1 MDDTP
6 SADDAPNDDRT
17 HPRRRR
23 PHDLDLDER
32 SLERRLGAPIRRLLR
47 QRRIAGA
54 CLCVVKVPMAGAS
67 RTEIDL
73 GIREYSK
80 VYGVA
85 SLDVPG
91 GTGALSASE
100 VNASSK
106 APGRDDE
113 NVKKRIANNYGQ
125 EVDPRVTLFD
135 VGSCAKIFPAIAIA
149 RESGIDLD
157 DDADDHLPQELAVAS
172 MTTNASSKLPNP
184 NPNPNPNDA
193 KPVTVGDL
201 LRHTGGI
208 VDVTG
213 GLTGEAYA
221 RVQRQLLEE
230 SASPAVSLIPP
241 TSTPNDTPAMKRAR
255 LARIT
260 RSVGKALEAGAKRVE
275 CDHNLDLAAL
285 IIERASG
292 IEYERYVI
300 DELRVGVKDAV
311 SRTKPS
317 ALRNTYSALSGD
329 ALDDDWNRGGVR
341 AGRYAVELSNDA
353 GALQNGG
360 RALVRRKA
368 SRRDPDTSSAAIEP
382 SRNVWM
388 TPWEM
393 SRCVRGFL
401 APGTFVDT
409 ARGIDDLV
417 GDAVFSWHGVDG
429 AFETHGSGFAVET
442 TAAGLQRRPVR
453 SIDKSRYSHC
463 AYASS
468 DDSSGADSILALFPE
483 HGVGVWIATNT
494 REEWCA
500 SAGARPEGENVVWD
514 EPFRDGFD
522 GDGLS
527 DGLRD
532 EDGSSDGGSWRDEDV
547 LKFRSGPGEGP
558 GGRPRFTEVVL
569 SMFMDHFIL
578 PRSSPSSGSPAT
590 RVEVEK
596 MFGGSNVRS
605 PLEPLVAEKTRH
617 DAAMRCG
624 GRRGSGL
631 RIRSDLPGCD

>member
-1 MDDTP
+1 MDFTP
-6 SADDAPNDDRT
+6 SADDAPNDDRN
-17 HPRRRR
+17 HPRRRS
-23 PHDLDLDER
+23 HDLDLDER

-54 CLCVVKVPMAGAS
+54 CLCVVKVPMDPRAS
-67 RTEIDL
+67 RTEIDG
-73 GIREYSK
+73 GIREYSQ

-91 GTGALSASE
+91 GTE
-100 VNASSK
+100 VNATSK

-113 NVKKRIANNYGQ
+113 NVKKRMANNYGE

-157 DDADDHLPQELAVAS
+157 DDADDHLPTELAVAF
-172 MTTNASSKLPNP
+172 MATNASTKLPNA
-184 NPNPNPNDA
+184 NANPNDA

-213 GLTGEAYA
+213 GLTGEAYT
-221 RVQRQLLEE
+221 RVQRQLLDE
-230 SASPAVSLIPP
+230 SASPAVSLIAR
-241 TSTPNDTPAMKRAR
+241 TQRDTPAMKRAR

-260 RSVGKALEAGAKRVE
+260 RCVGKALEAGAKRVE
-275 CDHNLDLAAL
+275 CDHNLDLAAS
-285 IIERASG
+285 IVERVSG

-311 SRTKPS
+311 SRTEPS
-317 ALRNTYSALSGD
+317 ALRNAYSALCAHTSGD

-341 AGRYAVELSNDA
+341 AGRYVVELTNDA
-353 GALQNGG
+353 GDLQNGR

-368 SRRDPDTSSAAIEP
+368 SRRDPDGSSAAIEP
-382 SRNVWM
+382 NGNVWM

-393 SRCVRGFL
+393 SRCIRGLL

-409 ARGIDDLV
+409 QRGVDDLV

-463 AYASS
+463 VYASS
-468 DDSSGADSILALFPE
+468 DDSAGADSILALFPE
-483 HGVGVWIATNT
+483 CGVGVWIATNT

-500 SAGARPEGENVVWD
+500 SAGARPGGENVVWD

-569 SMFMDHFIL
+569 SMFMDEFIL
-578 PRSSPSSGSPAT
+578 PGSSPSSEKT
-590 RVEVEK
+590 FEVEK
-596 MFGGSNVRS
+596 TFGGSNVRS
-605 PLEPLVAEKTRH
+605 PLEPLVASSKTR
-617 DAAMRCG
+617 DDVTMSG
-624 GRRGSGL
+624 QDGRHGSGL

>member
-6 SADDAPNDDRT
+6 SADDAPNDDRN

-32 SLERRLGAPIRRLLR
+32 SLERRLGAHIRRLLR

-54 CLCVVKVPMAGAS
+54 CLCVVKVPMDPRAS
-67 RTEIDL
+67 REDIDG
-73 GIREYSK
+73 GIREYSR

-85 SLDVPG
+85 SLDVPR
-91 GTGALSASE
+91 GTGALSATE
-100 VNASSK
+100 VNATSK

-113 NVKKRIANNYGQ
+113 NVKKRMANNYGE

-157 DDADDHLPQELAVAS
+157 DDADDHLPTELAVAS
-172 MTTNASSKLPNP
+172 MATNASKTMPNA
-184 NPNPNPNDA
+184 NANPNDA

-213 GLTGEAYA
+213 GLTGEAYT
-221 RVQRQLLEE
+221 RVQRQLLDE
-230 SASPAVSLIPP
+230 SASPAVSLIAR
-241 TSTPNDTPAMKRAR
+241 TQRDTPAMKRAR

-260 RSVGKALEAGAKRVE
+260 RCVGKALEAGAKRVE
-275 CDHNLDLAAL
+275 CDHNLDLAAS
-285 IIERASG
+285 IVERVSG

-311 SRTKPS
+311 SRTEPS
-317 ALRNTYSALSGD
+317 ALRNAYSALCAHTSGD

-341 AGRYAVELSNDA
+341 AGRYVVELTNDA
-353 GALQNGG
+353 GDLQNGR

-368 SRRDPDTSSAAIEP
+368 SRRDPDGSSAAIEP
-382 SRNVWM
+382 NGNVWM

-393 SRCVRGFL
+393 SRCIRGLL

-409 ARGIDDLV
+409 QRGVDDLV

-463 AYASS
+463 VYASS
-468 DDSSGADSILALFPE
+468 DDSAGADSILALFPE
-483 HGVGVWIATNT
+483 CGVGVWIATNT

-500 SAGARPEGENVVWD
+500 SAGARPGGENVVWD

-547 LKFRSGPGEGP
+547 LKFRSGVGEGP

-569 SMFMDHFIL
+569 SMFMDEFIL
-578 PRSSPSSGSPAT
+578 PGSSPSSEKT
-590 RVEVEK
+590 FEVEK
-596 MFGGSNVRS
+596 TFGGTVRS
-605 PLEPLVAEKTRH
+605 PLEPLVASSKTR
-617 DAAMRCG
+617 DDVTMSG
-624 GRRGSGL
+624 QDGRHGSGL
-631 RIRSDLPGCD
+631 RIRSDLPDCD

>member
-6 SADDAPNDDRT
+6 SADDAPNDDRN

-32 SLERRLGAPIRRLLR
+32 SLERRLGAPILRLLR

-54 CLCVVKVPMAGAS
+54 CLCVVKVPMDPRAS
-67 RTEIDL
+67 REDIDG
-73 GIREYSK
+73 GIREYSQ

-91 GTGALSASE
+91 GTGAE
-100 VNASSK
+100 VTEMNASSK
-106 APGRDDE
+106 APGKDDE
-113 NVKKRIANNYGQ
+113 NVKKRIANNYGE

-172 MTTNASSKLPNP
+172 MATNASTKLPNP
-184 NPNPNPNDA
+184 NANPNDA

-201 LRHTGGI
+201 LRHTGEI

-213 GLTGEAYA
+213 GLTGEAYT

-230 SASPAVSLIPP
+230 SATESVSLIAP
-241 TSTPNDTPAMKRAR
+241 TTPNDTPATKRAR

-275 CDHNLDLAAL
+275 CDHNLDLAVS
-285 IIERASG
+285 IVEHTSG

-341 AGRYAVELSNDA
+341 AGRYVVELTNDA
-353 GALQNGG
+353 GNLQNGG

-368 SRRDPDTSSAAIEP
+368 SRREDPDGSSAAIEP
-382 SRNVWM
+382 NGNVWM

-393 SRCVRGFL
+393 SRCVRGLL
-401 APGTFVDT
+401 APGAFVDT

-429 AFETHGSGFAVET
+429 AF
-442 TAAGLQRRPVR
+442 AA
-453 SIDKSRYSHC
+453 
-463 AYASS
+463 
-468 DDSSGADSILALFPE
+468 
-483 HGVGVWIATNT
+483 
-494 REEWCA
+494 
-500 SAGARPEGENVVWD
+500 
-514 EPFRDGFD
+514 
-522 GDGLS
+522 
-527 DGLRD
+527 
-532 EDGSSDGGSWRDEDV
+532 
-547 LKFRSGPGEGP
+547 KFRRKP
-558 GGRPRFTEVVL
+558 
-569 SMFMDHFIL
+569 
-578 PRSSPSSGSPAT
+578 
-590 RVEVEK
+590 
-596 MFGGSNVRS
+596 
-605 PLEPLVAEKTRH
+605 
-617 DAAMRCG
+617 
-624 GRRGSGL
+624 
-631 RIRSDLPGCD
+631 

>member
-32 SLERRLGAPIRRLLR
+32 SLERRLGAPMRRLLR

-54 CLCVVKVPMAGAS
+54 CLCVVKVPMDPRAS
-67 RTEIDL
+67 QEDIDG
-73 GIREYSK
+73 GICEYSK

-85 SLDVPG
+85 SLDVPR
-91 GTGALSASE
+91 GTG
-100 VNASSK
+100 ASSK
-106 APGRDDE
+106 APGKDDE
-113 NVKKRIANNYGQ
+113 NVKKRIANNYGE

-172 MTTNASSKLPNP
+172 MATNASTKLPNP
-184 NPNPNPNDA
+184 NANPNDA

-201 LRHTGGI
+201 LRHTGEI

-213 GLTGEAYA
+213 GLTGEAYT

-230 SASPAVSLIPP
+230 SATESVSLIAP
-241 TSTPNDTPAMKRAR
+241 TTPNDTPATKRAR

-260 RSVGKALEAGAKRVE
+260 GSVGKALEAGAKRVE
-275 CDHNLDLAAL
+275 CDHNLDLAVS
-285 IIERASG
+285 IVEHTSG

-311 SRTKPS
+311 SRTEPS
-317 ALRNTYSALSGD
+317 ALRNAYSALSGD

-341 AGRYAVELSNDA
+341 AGRYVVELSNDA
-353 GALQNGG
+353 GDLQNGG

-368 SRRDPDTSSAAIEP
+368 SRRDPDGSSAAIEP
-382 SRNVWM
+382 NGNVWM

-393 SRCVRGFL
+393 SRCIRGLL

-463 AYASS
+463 VYASS
-468 DDSSGADSILALFPE
+468 DDSRGADSILALFPE
-483 HGVGVWIATNT
+483 CGVGVWIATNT

-500 SAGARPEGENVVWD
+500 SAGARPGGENVVWD

-532 EDGSSDGGSWRDEDV
+532 EDGLSGGGSWRDEDV
-547 LKFRSGPGEGP
+547 LKFRSGVGEGP

-569 SMFMDHFIL
+569 SMFMDCFIL
-578 PRSSPSSGSPAT
+578 PGA

-596 MFGGSNVRS
+596 TFGGSNVRS
-605 PLEPLVAEKTRH
+605 PLEPLVAEKTH
-617 DAAMRCG
+617 DDATMRG
-624 GRRGSGL
+624 QDGRRGNGL

>member
-1 MDDTP
+1 MDVTP
-6 SADDAPNDDRT
+6 SADDAPNDDRN

-32 SLERRLGAPIRRLLR
+32 SLERRLGAHIRRLLR

-54 CLCVVKVPMAGAS
+54 CLCVVKVPMDPRAS

-73 GIREYSK
+73 GIREYSQ

-91 GTGALSASE
+91 GTGALSATE
-100 VNASSK
+100 VNATSK

-113 NVKKRIANNYGQ
+113 NVKKRIANNYGE

-157 DDADDHLPQELAVAS
+157 DDADDHLPTELAVAS
-172 MTTNASSKLPNP
+172 MATNASTKLP

-208 VDVTG
+208 VDITG

-230 SASPAVSLIPP
+230 SASPAVRLIAP
-241 TSTPNDTPAMKRAR
+241 TTPNDTPAMKRAR

-285 IIERASG
+285 IVERLSG

-341 AGRYAVELSNDA
+341 AGRYVVELSNDA

-368 SRRDPDTSSAAIEP
+368 SRRDPDGSSAAIEP
-382 SRNVWM
+382 RGNVWM

-393 SRCVRGFL
+393 SRCVRGLL

-417 GDAVFSWHGVDG
+417 GDDVFSWHGVDG

-442 TAAGLQRRPVR
+442 TATGLERRPVR

-483 HGVGVWIATNT
+483 CGVGVWIATNT
-494 REEWCA
+494 REEWCS

-527 DGLRD
+527 DSLRD

-569 SMFMDHFIL
+569 SMFMDSFIL
-578 PRSSPSSGSPAT
+578 PGA

-596 MFGGSNVRS
+596 TFGGTVRS
-605 PLEPLVAEKTRH
+605 PLEPLVTEKTRD

>member
-1 MDDTP
+1 MDFTP
-6 SADDAPNDDRT
+6 SADDAPNDDRN
-17 HPRRRR
+17 HPRRRS
-23 PHDLDLDER
+23 HDLDLDER

-54 CLCVVKVPMAGAS
+54 CLCVVKVPMDPRAS
-67 RTEIDL
+67 RTEIDG
-73 GIREYSK
+73 GIREYSQ

-91 GTGALSASE
+91 GTE
-100 VNASSK
+100 VNATSK

-113 NVKKRIANNYGQ
+113 NVKKRMANNYGE

-157 DDADDHLPQELAVAS
+157 DDADDHLPTELAVAF
-172 MTTNASSKLPNP
+172 MATNASTKLPNA
-184 NPNPNPNDA
+184 NANPNDA

-213 GLTGEAYA
+213 GLTGEAYT
-221 RVQRQLLEE
+221 RVQRQLLDE
-230 SASPAVSLIPP
+230 SASPAVSLIAR
-241 TSTPNDTPAMKRAR
+241 TQRDTPAMKRAR

-260 RSVGKALEAGAKRVE
+260 RCVGKALEAGAKRVE
-275 CDHNLDLAAL
+275 CDHNLDLAAS
-285 IIERASG
+285 IVERVSG

-311 SRTKPS
+311 SRTEPS
-317 ALRNTYSALSGD
+317 ALRNAYSALCARTSGD

-341 AGRYAVELSNDA
+341 AGRYVVELTNDA
-353 GALQNGG
+353 GDLQNGR

-368 SRRDPDTSSAAIEP
+368 SRRDPDGSSAAIEP
-382 SRNVWM
+382 NGNVWM

-393 SRCVRGFL
+393 SRCIRGLL

-409 ARGIDDLV
+409 QRGVDDLV

-463 AYASS
+463 VYASS
-468 DDSSGADSILALFPE
+468 DDSAGADSILALFPE
-483 HGVGVWIATNT
+483 CGVGVWIATNT

-500 SAGARPEGENVVWD
+500 SAGARPGGENVVWD

-569 SMFMDHFIL
+569 SMFMDEFIL
-578 PRSSPSSGSPAT
+578 PGSSPSSEKT
-590 RVEVEK
+590 FEVEK
-596 MFGGSNVRS
+596 TFGGTVRS
-605 PLEPLVAEKTRH
+605 PLEPLVASSKTR
-617 DAAMRCG
+617 DDVTMSG
-624 GRRGSGL
+624 QDGRHGSGL

>member
-1 MDDTP
+1 MPVDFTP
-6 SADDAPNDDRT
+6 SADDAPNDDRN
-17 HPRRRR
+17 HPRRRS
-23 PHDLDLDER
+23 HDLDLDER

-54 CLCVVKVPMAGAS
+54 CLCVVKVPMDPRAS
-67 RTEIDL
+67 RTEIDG
-73 GIREYSK
+73 GIREYSQ

-91 GTGALSASE
+91 GTE
-100 VNASSK
+100 VNATSK

-113 NVKKRIANNYGQ
+113 NVKKRMANNYGE

-157 DDADDHLPQELAVAS
+157 DDADDHLPTELAVAF
-172 MTTNASSKLPNP
+172 MATNASTKLPNA
-184 NPNPNPNDA
+184 NANPNDA

-213 GLTGEAYA
+213 GLTGEAYT
-221 RVQRQLLEE
+221 RVQRQLLDE
-230 SASPAVSLIPP
+230 SASPAVSLIAR
-241 TSTPNDTPAMKRAR
+241 TQRDTPAMKRAR

-260 RSVGKALEAGAKRVE
+260 RCVGKALEAGAKRVE
-275 CDHNLDLAAL
+275 CDHNLDLAAS
-285 IIERASG
+285 IVERVSG

-311 SRTKPS
+311 SRTEPS
-317 ALRNTYSALSGD
+317 ALRNAYSALCARTSGD

-341 AGRYAVELSNDA
+341 AGRYVVELTNDA
-353 GALQNGG
+353 GDLQNGR

-368 SRRDPDTSSAAIEP
+368 SRRDPDGSSAAIEP
-382 SRNVWM
+382 NGNVWM

-393 SRCVRGFL
+393 SRCIRGFL

-409 ARGIDDLV
+409 QRGVDDLV

-463 AYASS
+463 VYASS
-468 DDSSGADSILALFPE
+468 DDSAGADSILALFPE
-483 HGVGVWIATNT
+483 CGVGVWIATNT

-500 SAGARPEGENVVWD
+500 SAGARPGGENVVWD

-569 SMFMDHFIL
+569 SMFMDEFIL
-578 PRSSPSSGSPAT
+578 PGSSPSSEKT
-590 RVEVEK
+590 FEVEK
-596 MFGGSNVRS
+596 TFGGTVRS
-605 PLEPLVAEKTRH
+605 PLEPLVASSKTR
-617 DAAMRCG
+617 DDVTMSG
-624 GRRGSGL
+624 QDGRHGSGL